1 MNWEVILWT
10 CITVGVLLAICGI
23 IMMVI
28 SARNMKKRRKEI
40 GEVHTTL
47 RVGNRILFAG
57 GLYGRVVKIYND
69 ETIDVEISKDFIV
82 KASRYSIQNIES
94 KYK

>member
-47 RVGNRILFAG
+47 RV
-57 GLYGRVVKIYND
+57 VKIYND
-69 ETIDVEISKDFIV
+69 ETIDVEISKDVIV

>member
-10 CITVGVLLAICGI
+10 CITVGVLIAVCGI
-23 IMMVI
+23 VMMII

-57 GLYGRVVKIYND
+57 GLYGRVVKINND
-69 ETIDVEISKDFIV
+69 ETIYVEISKDVIV